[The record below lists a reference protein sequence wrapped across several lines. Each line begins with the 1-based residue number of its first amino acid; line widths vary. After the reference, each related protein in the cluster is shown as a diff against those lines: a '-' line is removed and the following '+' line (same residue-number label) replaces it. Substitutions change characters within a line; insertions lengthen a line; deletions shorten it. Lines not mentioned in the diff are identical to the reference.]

1 MVEKQ
6 TVQGCCPLDC
16 PDTCAWQAHVEDGKV
31 VSVQGDQAHPFTRGV
46 LCAKV
51 NDYPAR
57 TYSPNRLMHPLRR
70 TGAKGDGQ
78 FERITWDEAVD
89 TIAGHFDEIITR
101 HGAESIMP
109 VTYYGSM
116 GAVQKF
122 APLRLLN
129 ALGTSD
135 MHGVICGQ
143 PGLHLMS
150 EGHSIGLDPDDYGH
164 AKFII
169 LWGVNVLSTG
179 HHHWHFLNEARKKNG
194 ARIVSI
200 DPRRTRTA
208 AKSDEHIALRPG
220 TDAALAAGM
229 ARVMFE
235 EGLADLEFARKM
247 AQDVDAYRKQVQYWT
262 PERVAEECGIDADT
276 VVTLAREFASSKP
289 AMIRCGIGPQQ
300 TVHGEAF
307 VWSLSALCILA
318 GHDGSPGGGLSLL
331 NLSDFNLALAG
342 RSDLKQEKTRS
353 LDIAR
358 LGPILTGEDAGPP
371 VHGIMVWGI
380 NPAVVLNDTGQ
391 VRRGLEREDLFT
403 VVLEHFMTDTARYAD
418 IILPATTQLEHFD
431 MHGAWGHYYLM
442 LNKPAI
448 KPLGEAKSHGE
459 IVRVIA
465 RRMGLNHP
473 ALQESDEEIAASVLP
488 PGLTLADFEATGWQK
503 HSPPPR
509 ATPQLDKR
517 VSLTSYPVRAVP
529 SAPEGTLQMLTP
541 KAHYFLNSS
550 FANME
555 RQRRA
560 EGAPALEMNDEDAA
574 RRGLSDGQRVVIR
587 NNQGSLQAGL
597 KVTQQ
602 IRSGTVSL
610 AGKWWSHPNETAAVG
625 NVLTPATWS
634 ASGQPAY
641 NDTFVEVERVELHGP
656 TASH

>member
-1 MVEKQ
+1 MVEKS

-31 VSVQGDQAHPFTRGV
+31 VRVEGDKAHPFTRGV

-57 TYSPNRLMHPLRR
+57 TYAPERLLHPLRR
-70 TGAKGDGQ
+70 VGAKGEGK
-78 FERITWDEAVD
+78 FEPISWEEAVD
-89 TIAGHFDEIITR
+89 TIAGRFDEIIDR
-101 HGAESIMP
+101 HGAEAIMP

-135 MHGVICGQ
+135 MHGAICGV
-143 PGLHLMS
+143 PGLTLLGD
-150 EGHSIGLDPDDYGH
+150 GHSIGFDPEHYGH
-164 AKFII
+164 AEYII
-169 LWGVNVLSTG
+169 LWGVNVLTTG
-179 HHHWHFLNEARKKNG
+179 HHHWHFLNEARKRNG
-194 ARIVSI
+194 ARIVCI

-208 AKSDEHIALRPG
+208 AKCDEHIALRPG

-235 EGLADLEFARKM
+235 EGLADLEFAGKM
-247 AQDVDAYRKQVQYWT
+247 AQDVDAYRAQVEPWT
-262 PERVAEECGIDADT
+262 PARVAEECGIDADK
-276 VVTLAREFASSKP
+276 VVALAREFAAAQP
-289 AMIRCGIGPQQ
+289 AMIRAGVGPQQ
-300 TVHGEAF
+300 TAHGEAF
-307 VWSLSALCILA
+307 VWALSALSILA
-318 GHDGSPGGGLSLL
+318 GHDGSPGGGLSIF

-342 RSDLKQEKTRS
+342 RADLKQEKTRS

-358 LGPILTGEDAGPP
+358 LGPILTGEDAGPQ

-380 NPAVVLNDTGQ
+380 NPAVVLNDSAQ

-403 VVLEHFMTDTARYAD
+403 VVLEHFMTDTARCAD

-448 KPLGEAKSHGE
+448 EPLGEAKSHGE
-459 IVRVIA
+459 IVRLIA

-488 PGLTLADFEATGWQK
+488 PELTLADFEATGWRK

-509 ATPQLDKR
+509 TAPAPDKR
-517 VSLTSYPVRAVP
+517 VALAGYPVAE
-529 SAPEGTLQMLTP
+529 APGAPDGTLQMLTP
-541 KAHYFLNSS
+541 KGHYFLNSS
-550 FANME
+550 FANMA

-560 EGAPALEMNDEDAA
+560 EGAPALEMNGEDAA
-574 RRGLSDGQRVVIR
+574 RRGLADGQRIVIR
-587 NNQGSLQAGL
+587 NDQGSLRAGL
-597 KVTQQ
+597 KVTQH
-602 IRSGTVSL
+602 IRAGTVSL
-610 AGKWWSHPNETAAVG
+610 AGKWWSHPEETAAVG
-625 NVLTPATWS
+625 NMLTPAAWS
-634 ASGQPAY
+634 ATGQPAY
-641 NDTFVEVERVELHGP
+641 NDTYVEVEGAE
-656 TASH
+656 